1 VQHFGGKINDLADGA
16 KILAQSNFDPDS
28 ASLRHR
34 NAEDGEKL
42 AQETGATRF
51 GWSFETRHYAPE
63 HWSNHWHERR
73 PNRWR

>member
-1 VQHFGGKINDLADGA
+1 LPVIGYDWLQLAHSVQHFGGKINGLADGA

-42 AQETGATRF
+42 A
-51 GWSFETRHYAPE
+51 
-63 HWSNHWHERR
+63 
-73 PNRWR
+73 